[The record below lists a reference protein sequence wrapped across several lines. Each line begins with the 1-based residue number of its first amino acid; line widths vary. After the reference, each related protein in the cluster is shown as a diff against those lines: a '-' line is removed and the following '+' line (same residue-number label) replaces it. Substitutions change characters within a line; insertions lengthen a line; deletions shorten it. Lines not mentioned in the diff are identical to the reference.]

1 MRAKT
6 ILILAMFLTF
16 RAAAQDTPKAQT
28 QCRFPDGKT
37 IRIKNFSERVGSTQL
52 ATDESLVT
60 VKGMSVPAGDYIVLP
75 ARDSHNNWTL
85 TMRKKTGKR
94 GSSQFHSTR
103 QVQAVRC
110 IGEWRNRTSYSRLSL
125 QRGTLT
131 CRFSSRFSPLQYR
144 DVTLTVLSEIALFTA
159 LFTATSN
166 FPLSE
171 VLCDT

>member
-37 IRIKNFSERVGSTQL
+37 IRITNFSERVGSTQL

-94 GSSQFHSTR
+94 GSSQLPPVPMSATTPASPIENFTVSFDQTGASCTMHWGMEKSN
-103 QVQAVRC
+103 
-110 IGEWRNRTSYSRLSL
+110 ILLSL
-125 QRGTLT
+125 EFTERNTDM
-131 CRFSSRFSPLQYR
+131 PVLQ
-144 DVTLTVLSEIALFTA
+144 
-159 LFTATSN
+159 
-166 FPLSE
+166 
-171 VLCDT
+171 